1 MTWFVESDI
10 CPVCREKQDDEI
22 LEFKEKVEQKMR
34 EIYKDALDS
43 NDREIFRLR
52 RVLAHYRPSF
62 MEQV

>member
-34 EIYKDALDS
+34 ELYKDALDS